1 MAMRNQALI
10 WNTDTTLRVTS
21 LTARLRGFAGIGEHA
36 GSLHVSDLWDGQDPF
51 PILAHQWALGGE
63 TLAFEA
69 RVRGTHLAFEVE
81 PLLDVHGAV
90 AGVTGRATEIALPG
104 SSLATAYPHAERA
117 AGLGTWH
124 EDLRTGGVTISEGL
138 ANLLG
143 LPYETTHLSL
153 RNFDHPADREHI
165 TQTLA
170 DAGNDSSYLCDH
182 RILCQ
187 GGRVRAVRERVR
199 TMFDAGGNAIARVG
213 SLLDITDLKEREAEL
228 SELALC
234 DPLTRLPNRCALEE
248 RLRAAFG
255 RCERNGRRCAI
266 FFIDLDDFK
275 AINDQYG
282 HAYGDRVLV
291 AVADRLTRHV
301 RSSDT
306 VARMGGDEFVVL
318 IDDLFTDEAAADAAR
333 KILRSLDEP
342 LHIDDRAIRVRAS
355 IGVATYPGASA
366 TPPALLSAA
375 DREMYAVKR
384 NGGNGI
390 KLATAWQAHSL
401 PARTRYENRE
411 SA

>member
-1 MAMRNQALI
+1 MRNQALI
-10 WNTDTTLRVTS
+10 WNTDTKLQVTS
-21 LTARLRGFAGIGEHA
+21 LTARLRGFADLGERS
-36 GSLHVSDLWDGQDPF
+36 GLHVSDLWDGQDPF
-51 PILAHQWALGGE
+51 PILAHQWALAGE

-69 RVRGTHLAFEVE
+69 RIRGKHLAFEVE

-90 AGVTGRATEIALPG
+90 AGVTGRAIEIATPG
-104 SSLATAYPHAERA
+104 SSLAAAYPHAERA

-124 EDLRTGGVTISEGL
+124 EDLRTGAVTISEGL
-138 ANLLG
+138 ANLLS
-143 LPYETTHLSL
+143 LPYETTQLSL
-153 RNFDHPADREHI
+153 RSFDHPADREHI
-165 TQTLA
+165 AQTLA
-170 DAGNDSSYLCDH
+170 DAPNDYSYMCDH

-199 TMFDAGGNAIARVG
+199 TMFDEHGNAIARVG

-228 SELALC
+228 SELALH

-248 RLRAAFG
+248 RLRAAFM
-255 RCERNGRRCAI
+255 RCERNSRRCAV
-266 FFIDLDDFK
+266 FFLDLDDFK
-275 AINDQYG
+275 AINDRYG
-282 HAYGDRVLV
+282 HGYGDRVLI
-291 AVADRLTRHV
+291 ALADRLVRHV

-306 VARMGGDEFVVL
+306 VARIGGDEFVIL

-342 LHIDDRAIRVRAS
+342 LRVDDRTIRVRAS
-355 IGVATYPGASA
+355 IGVATYPGSSA
-366 TPPALLSAA
+366 TPAALLSAA

-390 KLATAWQAHSL
+390 KLATAWQAHSS
-401 PARTRYENRE
+401 PARPLFETRE

>member
-1 MAMRNQALI
+1 MRNQALI
-10 WNTDTTLRVTS
+10 WNTDTQLRVTS
-21 LTARLRGFAGIGEHA
+21 LTARLRGFADIGEQA

-51 PILAHQWALGGE
+51 PILAHQWALAGE

-69 RVRGTHLAFEVE
+69 RVRGKHLAFEVE

-90 AGVTGRATEIALPG
+90 AGVTGRAAEIAAPG
-104 SSLATAYPHAERA
+104 SSLAAAYPHAERA

-124 EDLRTGGVTISEGL
+124 EDLRTGAVTISEGL

-143 LPYETTHLSL
+143 LPYETTQLSL
-153 RNFDHPADREHI
+153 RSFDHPADREHI
-165 TQTLA
+165 VRTLA
-170 DAGNDSSYLCDH
+170 EAANESSYLCDH
-182 RILCQ
+182 RILCP

-199 TMFDAGGNAIARVG
+199 IMFDEAGNAIARVG

-228 SELALC
+228 SELALH
-234 DPLTRLPNRCALEE
+234 DPLTRLPNRSALEE
-248 RLRAAFG
+248 RLHAAFG
-255 RCERNGRRCAI
+255 RCERNGKRCAI

-275 AINDQYG
+275 AINDQCG
-282 HAYGDRVLV
+282 HAYGDRVLA

-306 VARMGGDEFVVL
+306 VARMGGDEFVIL

-342 LHIDDRAIRVRAS
+342 LRIDDRPVRVRAS
-355 IGVATYPGASA
+355 IGVATYPGSSA
-366 TPPALLSAA
+366 TPAALLSAA
-375 DREMYAVKR
+375 DNEMYEVKR

-390 KLATAWQAHSL
+390 KLATAWQAHSS
-401 PARTRYENRE
+401 PARIRFETRE